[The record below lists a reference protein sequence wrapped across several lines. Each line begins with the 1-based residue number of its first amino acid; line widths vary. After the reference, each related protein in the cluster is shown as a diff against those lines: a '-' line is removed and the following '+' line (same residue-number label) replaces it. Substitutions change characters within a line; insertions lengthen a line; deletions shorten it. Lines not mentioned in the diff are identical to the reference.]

1 MSIVSQAFGFVLVSL
16 IVINGLLGGGVVDAI
31 GTFATDDEKEQARLD
46 LMCGAGY
53 LMWTPTTDIYGFDIP
68 SPSYTNVILA
78 ALITLS
84 MVLVIRIATAIDWS
98 FKYSIILFIVVWF
111 AIKII
116 GYLLM
121 YSAGD
126 YCTAWAVEMV
136 EQTGGF
142 YDVAALGGAAWG
154 LKILWGIRK

>member
-1 MSIVSQAFGFVLVSL
+1 MSIVTQATGFVFVSL
-16 IVINGLLGGGVVDAI
+16 IVINGLLGGSVVDAI
-31 GTFATDDEKEQARLD
+31 GTFATNDEKAQARLD
-46 LMCGAGY
+46 LMCAAGY
-53 LMWTPTTDIYGFDIP
+53 LMWTPTTDVYGFDIP

-78 ALITLS
+78 ALISLS
-84 MVLVIRIATAIDWS
+84 AILVIRIATGFDWK
-98 FKYSIILFIVVWF
+98 FKYSIVLFIFVWF
-111 AIKII
+111 AIKIL
-116 GYLLM
+116 GYILM

-126 YCTAWAVEMV
+126 YCVAWAEEMV

>member
-1 MSIVSQAFGFVLVSL
+1 MSLVSQAFGFALVSL

-31 GTFATDDEKEQARLD
+31 GTFATDAEKEQARLD
-46 LMCGAGY
+46 IMCGAGY
-53 LMWTPTTDIYGFDIP
+53 LLYTPTTEIWGFDVP

-78 ALITLS
+78 ALISLS
-84 MVLVIRIATAIDWS
+84 AILVIRIATGIDWK
-98 FKYSIILFIVVWF
+98 FKHSIILFVAVWF
-111 AIKII
+111 AIKIL

-121 YSAGD
+121 VAAGD
-126 YCTAWAVEMV
+126 YCVAWAEDMV

>member
-1 MSIVSQAFGFVLVSL
+1 MSIVTQAAGFVLVSL
-16 IVINGLLGGGVVDAI
+16 IVINGLLGGSVVDAI
-31 GTFATDDEKEQARLD
+31 GTFATNDEKAQARLD

-53 LMWTPTTDIYGFDIP
+53 LMFTPTTEVWGFDIP

-78 ALITLS
+78 ALLSLS
-84 MVLVIRIATAIDWS
+84 MVMIIRIATAIEWS

-126 YCTAWAVEMV
+126 YCTAWAEDMV
-136 EQTGGF
+136 KQTGGF
-142 YDVAALGGAAWG
+142 YDVAALGGAAYG
-154 LKILWGIRK
+154 LRLIWNLRK